1 VEHLFLAV
9 LLPVAFLG
17 GFMRG
22 FTGFGGPLLV
32 LPVMAI
38 FQPAATAAASVLCM
52 DIFANVQ
59 MLPSARLHWSAR
71 VLVPMSVGTL
81 IGLPIGTYA
90 LVSLEPGVMR
100 HAISLVVLLGAVALL
115 LGWRY
120 DRPIPTSG
128 YGVIGLISA
137 TIMGATGIGVVTPLF
152 LNAGTG
158 SAAENRANIV
168 AWVFLATLL
177 MLVLLLMRRVLAAPE
192 LAKLLPLIALYL
204 AGIAVGC
211 RSYNRASESVVRAGM
226 LLCVIGVAIG
236 SMLL

>member
-1 VEHLFLAV
+1 MERSILAV
-9 LLPVAFLG
+9 LLPVAFCG

-59 MLPSARLHWSAR
+59 MLPSARMHWSGR
-71 VLVPMSVGTL
+71 VLVPLGIGTL
-81 IGLPIGTYA
+81 IGVPIGTQA
-90 LVSLEPGVMR
+90 LVSLDPLLMR
-100 HAISLVVLLGAVALL
+100 HVISLVVLLGAAALM

-120 DRPIPTSG
+120 ARPIPASG
-128 YGVIGLISA
+128 YGVIGVVSA

-177 MLVLLLMRRVLAAPE
+177 TLALLLTRQGVARPALSE
-192 LAKLLPLIALYL
+192 WLPLTACYL
-204 AGIAVGC
+204 VGIAVGC
-211 RSYNRASESVVRAGM
+211 RTYIRASEGLVRRGM
-226 LLCVIGVAIG
+226 LLCVILVAIG
-236 SMLL
+236 SLAL

>member
-1 VEHLFLAV
+1 MEHLFLAV

-59 MLPSARLHWSAR
+59 MLPSARAHWSGR
-71 VLVPMSVGTL
+71 VLLPMGVGTL
-81 IGLPIGTYA
+81 IGLPIGTHA
-90 LVSLEPGVMR
+90 LVSLDPLLMR
-100 HAISLVVLLGAVALL
+100 HAISLVVLLGAAALM

-120 DRPIPTSG
+120 SRPIHASG

-168 AWVFLATLL
+168 AWVFLATLM
-177 MLVLLLMRRVLAAPE
+177 MLALLLTRQGLARPE
-192 LAKLLPLIALYL
+192 LPELLPLIALYL

-211 RSYNRASESVVRAGM
+211 RSYSRASERLVRRGM

-236 SMLL
+236 SLAL